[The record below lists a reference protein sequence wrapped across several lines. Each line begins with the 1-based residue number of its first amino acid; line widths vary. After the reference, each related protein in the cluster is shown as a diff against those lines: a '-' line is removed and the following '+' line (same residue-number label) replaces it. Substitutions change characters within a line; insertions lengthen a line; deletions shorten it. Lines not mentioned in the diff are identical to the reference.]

1 MPRRKFD
8 TTQRGISDTHT
19 DAPIATSIC
28 ENKLVYAE
36 RIRTLRAAANLS
48 QGELAE
54 AMNLGRAAI
63 SNWETGRTR
72 PDIANIPRLCNVL
85 GITVAAF
92 FSDTPEEA
100 GWNDAERAL
109 MRNYRKLS
117 AINQD
122 LLSATAQ
129 TMVALE
135 EQYPGLP
142 KRPAAPKLTPE
153 PARLELL
160 ELPYA
165 DDPVAARATAD
176 LPPAGTRRSC
186 MRPPP
191 RAARTW
197 YSASTATAWNRNI
210 PTTATCW

>member
-85 GITVAAF
+85 HHRCGV
-92 FSDTPEEA
+92 
-100 GWNDAERAL
+100 
-109 MRNYRKLS
+109 
-117 AINQD
+117 
-122 LLSATAQ
+122 LL
-129 TMVALE
+129 
-135 EQYPGLP
+135 
-142 KRPAAPKLTPE
+142 
-153 PARLELL
+153 
-160 ELPYA
+160 
-165 DDPVAARATAD
+165 
-176 LPPAGTRRSC
+176 
-186 MRPPP
+186 
-191 RAARTW
+191 
-197 YSASTATAWNRNI
+197 
-210 PTTATCW
+210 

>member
-8 TTQRGISDTHT
+8 TTQRGISDTLT

-85 GITVAAF
+85 ASPLRRSSLT
-92 FSDTPEEA
+92 
-100 GWNDAERAL
+100 RQ
-109 MRNYRKLS
+109 RK
-117 AINQD
+117 
-122 LLSATAQ
+122 
-129 TMVALE
+129 
-135 EQYPGLP
+135 
-142 KRPAAPKLTPE
+142 R
-153 PARLELL
+153 
-160 ELPYA
+160 
-165 DDPVAARATAD
+165 
-176 LPPAGTRRSC
+176 AGTTPSVPSC
-186 MRPPP
+186 G
-191 RAARTW
+191 TIE
-197 YSASTATAWNRNI
+197 N
-210 PTTATCW
+210 

>member
-109 MRNYRKLS
+109 LS
-117 AINQD
+117 LIH
-122 LLSATAQ
+122 
-129 TMVALE
+129 
-135 EQYPGLP
+135 
-142 KRPAAPKLTPE
+142 
-153 PARLELL
+153 
-160 ELPYA
+160 
-165 DDPVAARATAD
+165 
-176 LPPAGTRRSC
+176 
-186 MRPPP
+186 
-191 RAARTW
+191 
-197 YSASTATAWNRNI
+197 I
-210 PTTATCW
+210 

>member
-8 TTQRGISDTHT
+8 TTPRGISDTHT

-54 AMNLGRAAI
+54 AI

-100 GWNDAERAL
+100 GWNDAERTL

-142 KRPAAPKLTPE
+142 KRPAAPKLTKKPLRCRE
-153 PARLELL
+153 
-160 ELPYA
+160 
-165 DDPVAARATAD
+165 RA
-176 LPPAGTRRSC
+176 
-186 MRPPP
+186 
-191 RAARTW
+191 
-197 YSASTATAWNRNI
+197 
-210 PTTATCW
+210 